1 MESGNLY
8 FYRQAT
14 LKDIVISNM
23 EPLQIFEQGV
33 MLSEGSLI
41 ARGMCTWTE
50 VLGWKGE
57 TGRRL
62 WQKFSQEVT
71 RVWSKRVAMAMRR
84 KGL

>member
-1 MESGNLY
+1 
-8 FYRQAT
+8 
-14 LKDIVISNM
+14 
-23 EPLQIFEQGV
+23 

-41 ARGMCTWTE
+41 ARGVCTWTK

-71 RVWSKRVAMAMRR
+71 RVWSKRVAMAVRR
-84 KGL
+84 KGLWEVEFQDLSIDCTSG

>member
-1 MESGNLY
+1 
-8 FYRQAT
+8 
-14 LKDIVISNM
+14 
-23 EPLQIFEQGV
+23 

-41 ARGMCTWTE
+41 ARGVCTWTE

-84 KGL
+84 KGLWEVEFQDLSIDCTSG